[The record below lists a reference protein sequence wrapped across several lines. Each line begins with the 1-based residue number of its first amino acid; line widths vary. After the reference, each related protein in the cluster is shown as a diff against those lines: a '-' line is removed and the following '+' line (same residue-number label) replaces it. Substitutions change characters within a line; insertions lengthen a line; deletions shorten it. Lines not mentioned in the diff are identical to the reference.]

1 MPRNLE
7 AEQYDVKVRLSRKR
21 LRAPHAHRIKR
32 DMYQTDIDALDIRLA
47 EPRGT
52 KVARQELQQAEVR
65 RNEVVNVL
73 LAC

>member
-21 LRAPHAHRIKR
+21 LRTPHAHRIEC

-52 KVARQELQQAEVR
+52 KVAGQELQQAEVR